1 MGREET
7 LCTEVTFSD
16 TVVWSEITAEV
27 EALLLLTDAT
37 GKEEVSAVVSFEAT
51 KAEEGGAASSEDT
64 VSIGAE
70 ESSSCAF
77 ELLLRSA
84 GSIFIVK
91 ISAIRVA
98 IAMLERI
105 TERMI
110 RFFFS
115 IRYALF
121 YKSLGDNTIR
131 VAVFWSL
138 LSCES

>member
-27 EALLLLTDAT
+27 EALLLLTDAI

-51 KAEEGGAASSEDT
+51 KAEEGGAASLEDT

-70 ESSSCAF
+70 ESIGCAF
-77 ELLLRSA
+77 ELLFRSA

-91 ISAIRVA
+91 IIAIRVA
-98 IAMLERI
+98 IAMLARI

-115 IRYALF
+115 TQYALSI
-121 YKSLGDNTIR
+121 KAWVTTR
-131 VAVFWSL
+131 
-138 LSCES
+138 